1 MTRSHSRMFIAISG
15 THGSGKSS
23 LVEAF
28 LASHPEYFYEAE
40 PYEVLE
46 ELHGETFSAEPSSED
61 FFIQLEFSESSI
73 KAHSD
78 DELVLFERCPLDY
91 IAYMRALVDLKR
103 ETSNF
108 NLLERSI
115 DLAKGVIDRLDLIAY
130 LPADETE
137 NEIPEEEDLELR
149 TAMDRN
155 LAAILLKDD
164 LRIFTGPKPI
174 ILELN
179 GSVLQRLQVLESEC
193 DVT

>member
-1 MTRSHSRMFIAISG
+1 MFIAISG
-15 THGSGKSS
+15 THGSGKST
-23 LVEAF
+23 LVEVF
-28 LASHPEYFYEAE
+28 LSSHPEYLHEAE
-40 PYEVLE
+40 AYEVLE
-46 ELHGETFSAEPSSED
+46 ELHGESFSAEPSGED
-61 FFIQLEFSESSI
+61 FFTLLEYSASRI

-78 DELVLFERCPLDY
+78 DELVIFERCPLDY

-103 ETSNF
+103 ETSDF

-115 DLAKGVIDRLDLIAY
+115 DLAKRVIGRLDLVAY
-130 LPADETE
+130 LPADETQ

-155 LAAILLKDD
+155 LSAILLKDE

-174 ILELN
+174 VLELN
-179 GSVLQRLQVLESEC
+179 GSVLQRLQILESEC